1 MNSKNNYIVVV
12 SDLFKSF
19 YLRKPTL
26 FGKKGKTIEALK
38 GVSLCIPRGETVS
51 LIGESGS
58 GKTTLAKLIALIIE
72 PDSGSIDIDGIVT
85 HSLSRRNAKSLRQ
98 KIHLIFQDPYS
109 SLNPR
114 LTIRD
119 IVMEPLVIQNKF
131 PRIDRINLVTSAL
144 IEVGLDPS
152 IINKFP
158 NQFSGGQRQRIAI
171 ARAIVAKPDLII
183 ADEPLSALDVS
194 IQSQIINLMLELKKK
209 KGLTYLFI
217 SHDLSVVSYLSDWVI
232 VMYRG
237 EIIESGPTESVFR
250 KPLHPYTRLLIS
262 TTPSLGKMKHR
273 ISNRNTMETKKEFDQ
288 LHACSFYLRCEKTSE
303 ICRFNVQ
310 PACSKDF
317 YTPEHTA
324 KCHFPGQVE
333 PKI

>member
-1 MNSKNNYIVVV
+1 MHSKNNHIVVV
-12 SDLFKSF
+12 SDLFKRF
-19 YLRKPTL
+19 YLRRPTL
-26 FGKKGKTIEALK
+26 FGAKGKTIKALK
-38 GVSLCIPRGETVS
+38 GVSLCIPRGKTVS

-58 GKTTLAKLIALIIE
+58 GKTTLAKSIALIIK

-85 HSLSRRNAKSLRQ
+85 HSLSRRDAKSLRQ

-114 LTIRD
+114 LTIGD

-152 IINKFP
+152 IVNKFP

-194 IQSQIINLMLELKKK
+194 IQSQIINLLLELKKK
-209 KGLTYLFI
+209 IGLTYLFI
-217 SHDLSVVSYLSDWVI
+217 SHDLSVVSHLSDWVI

-237 EIIESGPTESVFR
+237 EIIESGPTESVFS

-262 TTPSLGKMKHR
+262 TTPLIGKRKHR
-273 ISNRNTMETKKEFDQ
+273 ISNRIPMETEKVFDQ

-303 ICRFNVQ
+303 LCRFIAP

-324 KCHFPGQVE
+324 KCHFPGQVQ
-333 PKI
+333 PKL